1 MMKILLAILVAGSM
15 VVGSVNPDPISMTAK
30 PEQQYSPGKI
40 TLTIHLEPHRDNIQ
54 LCAGFRNLQ
63 GDGASM
69 SCKLLTGQYTPITH
83 IYIYNKL
90 TPGEY
95 EAFAE
100 VYRVPQYLAGR
111 VHVPFNV
118 DKHP

>member
-1 MMKILLAILVAGSM
+1 MGE
-15 VVGSVNPDPISMTAK
+15 GNEPITMTAK

-40 TLTIHLEPHRDNIQ
+40 TLTIHLTPHRDNIQ
-54 LCAGFRNLQ
+54 LCVGYRNLQ
-63 GDGASM
+63 DGGASM
-69 SCKLLTGQYTPITH
+69 SCKQATGEYTPITH
-83 IYIYNKL
+83 TYIYKSL

-111 VHVPFNV
+111 IHVPFNV
-118 DKHP
+118 IDNDQHP